1 MTGDPVRGRF
11 DKLNV
16 WGRGG
21 QRAPHK
27 PLLVLYALGR
37 WGRGEA
43 GDIPFREVDA
53 DLTGLLKEFGP
64 PRQSYHPEYPFWRL
78 QNDGVWA
85 VHAAGPLTP
94 RQSSTDAK
102 KSDLLAKDAAG
113 GFSPEVR
120 AALRADPRLVTE
132 VAARLL
138 ENHFPESIRPDILS
152 AVGLTPGADGA
163 ATRKR
168 GPQFRQRVLVAYEY
182 RCAVCGFDVRLG
194 SVSIAL
200 DAAHI
205 RWFQAGGP
213 DHESNGLALCVLH
226 HKTFDLGAFTV
237 SRDGVLLVSDQA
249 HGTEG
254 FHEALLSRHG
264 KPVRPPRSD
273 RSGSLLRSPSTGTP
287 GRSSRGRRGRCRDA
301 DTSARGSGRGK
312 RSDSDTT
319 CGFAPPSRWS
329 SSRSRLKRAAFPAW
343 PPPRPG
349 TALWMCID
357 RGQG

>member
-1 MTGDPVRGRF
+1 MTRDSVLRLF
-11 DKLNV
+11 DQLNV
-16 WGRGG
+16 RSRGG

-37 WGRGEA
+37 WSRGA
-43 GDIPFREVDA
+43 TGDIPFKEVDV

-78 QNDGVWA
+78 RNDGVWV
-85 VHAAGPLTP
+85 VHATGPLTP
-94 RQSSTDAK
+94 RQSSTDAE

-113 GFSPEVR
+113 GFSPEVQ
-120 AALRADPRLVTE
+120 AALRSDPALASE

-138 ENHFPESIRPDILS
+138 ENHFPDSIHADILA
-152 AVGLTPGADGA
+152 AVGLTLGVDEA
-163 ATRKR
+163 AAKKR
-168 GPQFRQRVLVAYEY
+168 DPRFRQRVLTAYEY

-194 SVSIAL
+194 SVSVAL

-213 DHESNGLALCVLH
+213 DEESNRLALCVLH

-254 FHEALLSRHG
+254 FHEALMSRHG
-264 KPVRPPRSD
+264 KPVRPPQRPEWKPALE
-273 RSGSLLRSPSTGTP
+273 SL
-287 GRSSRGRRGRCRDA
+287 DWH
-301 DTSARGSGRGK
+301 
-312 RSDSDTT
+312 
-319 CGFAPPSRWS
+319 APESLDWHA
-329 SSRSRLKRAAFPAW
+329 KEVFK
-343 PPPRPG
+343 G
-349 TALWMCID
+349 TARSMA
-357 RGQG
+357 